1 MVNHVRG
8 KDVDA
13 KKGPNPVLVGLK
25 SLKGQSEE
33 KCLLERDEYD
43 STYPLPAKRIHPN
56 EH

>member
-1 MVNHVRG
+1 MISNVREEEM
-8 KDVDA
+8 DA

-43 STYPLPAKRIHPN
+43 SNMHSAY
-56 EH
+56 